1 MAVTEQD
8 RSAGWRQR
16 LRSATAPA
24 APYRDGMRRWIDA
37 LGRLFTGLRPYVEP
51 IVGPLTRA
59 RRRVGRAI
67 DRRLPKRFF
76 VRALLLIVV
85 PMVLLQSVVTLVFME
100 RHWNAVTEK
109 LSEGTVREIAALIDL
124 MEGEAAVPPQYIE
137 TIARDR
143 LRLSVSVLDPG
154 PLPPP
159 APKPFFT
166 LLDSS
171 LAAAIAQQIDRPF
184 WIDTVND
191 SDIVRIIVKLEDANV
206 RVFAPRSRAYANNSH
221 IFIVWMVSTALLLIA
236 IAILFLRGQVRP
248 IQQLA
253 DAAESFG
260 RGMPMPSDFRPRG
273 ATEVRRAGLAF
284 VQMRERIERQI
295 EQRTTMLAGVSHDL
309 RTILTR
315 FRLQLAVATPDELD
329 PQLGEDLRA
338 DLDDM
343 KRMLNGYMEFARGE
357 GTDEEVDEL
366 SLAETLSRLRA
377 DAERQGKELVLDNVQ
392 VDTIRVRPLA
402 YTRLLDNLISN
413 ALRYAKHRVAVDA
426 AREEQAVFIRVHDDG
441 PGIPEHRCE
450 EALKPFVR
458 LDGDANADASRNQNL
473 SGTGL
478 GLAIARDIAR
488 SHGGDLTL
496 GRSDLGGLLAEV
508 RLPL

>member
-1 MAVTEQD
+1 MAVTEHD
-8 RSAGWRQR
+8 RARGWRQR
-16 LRSATAPA
+16 AVSATAWL
-24 APYRDGMRRWIDA
+24 APHLSWLDERTDPLFA
-37 LGRLFTGLRPYVEP
+37 PLVRL
-51 IVGPLTRA
+51 

-109 LSEGTVREIAALIDL
+109 LSEGTVREVAALIDL
-124 MEGEAAVPPQYIE
+124 MEGPAAVAPQFLG
-137 TIARDR
+137 TVAAKR
-143 LRLSVSVLDPG
+143 LRLSVDVLPPG
-154 PLPPP
+154 PLP
-159 APKPFFT
+159 APTRKPFFT

-171 LAAAIAQQIDRPF
+171 LAKAIAQQIDKPF

-191 SDIVRIIVKLEDANV
+191 SDIVRIIVKLDDANV

-221 IFIVWMVSTALLLIA
+221 IFIVWMVSTALVLIA
-236 IAILFLRGQVRP
+236 VAIVFLRGQVRP

-260 RGMPMPSDFRPRG
+260 RGMPMPGDFRPRG

-284 VQMRERIERQI
+284 IQMRERIERQI
-295 EQRTTMLAGVSHDL
+295 EQRTAMLAGVSHDL

-315 FRLQLAVATPDELD
+315 FRLQLAVATPEELD
-329 PQLGEDLRA
+329 PELGEELRA

-343 KRMLNGYMEFARGE
+343 KGMLNAYMEFAKGK
-357 GTDEEVDEL
+357 GSDEEFDTV
-366 SLAETLSRLRA
+366 SLHEAVERLRS
-377 DAERQGKELVLDNVQ
+377 DAERRGRKLEAGRIEVE
-392 VDTIRVRPLA
+392 TIRARPVA
-402 YTRLLDNLISN
+402 FTRLLDNLVSN
-413 ALRYAKHRVAVDA
+413 ALRYARNRVVVDA
-426 AREEQAVFIRVHDDG
+426 IDGETAVLIRIHDDG
-441 PGIPEHRCE
+441 PGIPEARRE
-450 EALKPFVR
+450 DALKPFVR
-458 LDGDANADASRNQNL
+458 LDVDANADAARNQNV

-478 GLAIARDIAR
+478 GLTIARDIAR

-496 GRSDLGGLLAEV
+496 GRSHLGGLLAEA
-508 RLPL
+508 RLPA

>member
-1 MAVTEQD
+1 MAVTEGERRLGYRD
-8 RSAGWRQR
+8 RLLAAGARVLPNLGWLDRRLDPLFEPLVR
-16 LRSATAPA
+16 LR
-24 APYRDGMRRWIDA
+24 RRI
-37 LGRLFTGLRPYVEP
+37 
-51 IVGPLTRA
+51 
-59 RRRVGRAI
+59 GRAI

-85 PMVLLQSVVTLVFME
+85 PMVLLQTVVTAVFME

-124 MEGEAAVPPQYIE
+124 MEGGATVPTDVLEA
-137 TIARDR
+137 IARDR
-143 LRLSVSVLDPG
+143 LRLSVSVLPPG

-159 APKPFFT
+159 TRKPFFD

-171 LAAAIAQQIDRPF
+171 LASAIASEIDRPF

-221 IFIVWMVSTALLLIA
+221 IFIVWMVSTAFVLIV

-260 RGMPMPSDFRPRG
+260 RGMPMPADFRPRG

-284 VQMRERIERQI
+284 IQMRERIERQI

-315 FRLQLAVATPDELD
+315 FRLQLAVATREELD
-329 PQLGEDLRA
+329 PELGEDLRA

-343 KRMLNGYMEFARGE
+343 KRMLNAYMEFARGE
-357 GTDEEVDEL
+357 GGEEVSAL
-366 SLAETLSRLRA
+366 TLPDVFARLRA
-377 DAERQGKELVLDNVQ
+377 DAERRGLRLETHLNGVDVLQ
-392 VDTIRVRPLA
+392 VRPVA
-402 YTRLLDNLISN
+402 FARLLDNLVSN
-413 ALRYAKHRVAVDA
+413 ALRYARERVVASVERTEHA
-426 AREEQAVFIRVHDDG
+426 IFVRIGDDG
-441 PGIPEHRCE
+441 PGIPEEHYE

-458 LDGDANADASRNQNL
+458 LNEHSEADASRNQNV

-478 GLAIARDIAR
+478 GLTIARDIAR

-496 GRSDLGGLLAEV
+496 GRSPVGGLLAAV
-508 RLPL
+508 RLPI

>member
-1 MAVTEQD
+1 MHHAKPLTDPFV
-8 RSAGWRQR
+8 R
-16 LRSATAPA
+16 LR
-24 APYRDGMRRWIDA
+24 RRM
-37 LGRLFTGLRPYVEP
+37 
-51 IVGPLTRA
+51 
-59 RRRVGRAI
+59 GRAI

-76 VRALLLIVV
+76 VRALLIIVV

-109 LSEGTVREIAALIDL
+109 LSEATVRDIAALIDI
-124 MEGEAAVPPQYIE
+124 MEGPANVPPNLLE
-137 TIARDR
+137 EIARE
-143 LRLSVSVLDPG
+143 RLSLSVTVLPPG

-171 LAAAIAQQIDRPF
+171 LTKAIADQIDRPF

-206 RVFAPRSRAYANNSH
+206 RVFAPRNRAYASNSH
-221 IFIVWMVSTALLLIA
+221 IFLVWMVSTALVLIA

-284 VQMRERIERQI
+284 IQMRERIERQI

-315 FRLQLAVATPDELD
+315 FRLQLAVATPKELD
-329 PQLGEDLRA
+329 PELGEDLRA

-343 KRMLNGYMEFARGE
+343 KRMLNAYMDFARGE
-357 GTDEEVDEL
+357 GGEEEVDRFNLVEAFARL
-366 SLAETLSRLRA
+366 KGDGERRGLAFEAETNGV
-377 DAERQGKELVLDNVQ
+377 EELQ
-392 VDTIRVRPLA
+392 VRPLA
-402 YTRLLDNLISN
+402 FTRLLDNLVSN
-413 ALRYAKHRVAVDA
+413 AFRHARSRVRVTA
-426 AREEQAVFIRVHDDG
+426 ARTENMVTVQIEDDG
-441 PGIPEHRCE
+441 PGIPEARRE
-450 EALKPFVR
+450 DAMQPFVR
-458 LDGDANADASRNQNL
+458 LGDDAREDTARNQNVG
-473 SGTGL
+473 GTGL
-478 GLAIARDIAR
+478 GLTIARDIAR
-488 SHGGDLTL
+488 SHGGDIVL
-496 GRSDLGGLLAEV
+496 GSSDLGGLRAEV
-508 RLPL
+508 RLPV

>member
-8 RSAGWRQR
+8 RNVGWRDR
-16 LRSATAPA
+16 LRGGIRSVASFGEEA
-24 APYRDGMRRWIDA
+24 RRG
-37 LGRLFTGLRPYVEP
+37 LGGLARKFADLRPDLRLFVDPVTQL
-51 IVGPLTRA
+51 

-109 LSEGTVREIAALIDL
+109 LSDGTVREIAALIDL
-124 MEGEAAVPPQYIE
+124 MEGPAAVSPEYIE
-137 TIARDR
+137 TIARER
-143 LRLSVSVLDPG
+143 LRLSVSVLDPS

-171 LAAAIAQQIDRPF
+171 LAAAIAKQIDRPF

-191 SDIVRIIVKLEDANV
+191 SDIVRIIVKLDDANV

-221 IFIVWMVSTALLLIA
+221 IFIVWMVLTALLLIG
-236 IAILFLRGQVRP
+236 IAVLFLRGQVRP

-260 RGMPMPSDFRPRG
+260 RGMPMPTDFRPRG

-284 VQMRERIERQI
+284 IQMRQRIERQI

-329 PQLGEDLRA
+329 PQLGDDLRA

-357 GTDEEVDEL
+357 GTDEEVGEI
-366 SLAETLSRLRA
+366 SLIETLGRLRA
-377 DAERQGKELVLDNVQ
+377 DAERRGKTLALDGLE
-392 VDTIRVRPLA
+392 VDIIQVRPLA

-413 ALRYAKHRVAVDA
+413 ALRYAARRVAVEA
-426 AREEQAVFIRVHDDG
+426 EREEQVLFIRVHDDG
-441 PGIPEHRCE
+441 PGIPEHRRDD
-450 EALKPFVR
+450 ALKPFVR
-458 LDGDANADASRNQNL
+458 LDEEANADTSRNQNV

-478 GLAIARDIAR
+478 GLTIARDIAR

-496 GRSDLGGLLAEV
+496 GRSHLGGLVAAV